1 MKGTSGATTRIAL
14 LASVLPCLSCATAP
28 DARGGPGTIPTAIQL
43 DSVFVSQQQ
52 IPAAYTCEGDEV
64 SPPLRWSQ
72 VPDDARSLVLIVDDG
87 DAQAYTHWLLY
98 NLPPSAEL
106 SEGAASALPRGAS
119 DGKNDGHTTGYRG
132 PCPQSGRHHYS
143 FKIFALDTTLTGLDA
158 PTRQQVE
165 AAMQGHIVAEG
176 TLVGTYQRAAPE

>member
-1 MKGTSGATTRIAL
+1 MTPRTAL
-14 LASVLPCLSCATAP
+14 LASVLPCLTCATAP
-28 DARGGPGTIPTAIQL
+28 DARGGPGAIPTAMQL
-43 DSVFVSQQQ
+43 SSPVFVSQQQ
-52 IPAAYTCEGDEV
+52 IPANYTCEGDEV

-72 VPDDARSLVLIVDDG
+72 VPGEARSLVLIVDDG

-106 SEGAASALPRGAS
+106 PEGAATALPRGAS
-119 DGKNDGHTTGYRG
+119 DGQNDSLTTGYHG

-143 FKIFALDTTLTGLDA
+143 FKLFALDTTLTGLDA
-158 PTRQQVE
+158 PTRMQVE

-176 TLVGTYQRAAPE
+176 TLVGTYQRAAQK